1 MSESATKTISAI
13 TSPHELPDARRLVVK
28 VGSSSLTTVSG
39 GISHERLKFLVDTLA
54 ETVNNGTEVILVSSG
69 AIAAGLAPLGLSK
82 RPKDLA
88 TQQAA
93 AAVGQGLLLAEYT
106 QLFEE
111 HDLRVGQVLLTAD
124 DLMRR
129 SSYTNALRSLVRLL
143 NLGVL
148 PIVNENDAVATRE
161 IRFGD
166 NDRLA
171 SLVAHLVKA
180 DALLL
185 FSDVDSVYDA
195 HPEDGGSRITTIEHP
210 DELEAVDLGTPGAAG
225 VGTGGM
231 ITKVD
236 AATMSS
242 SAGIPTL
249 VTSTDNAAKALRGED
264 VGTWFAARNS
274 RRSARDVWLAYL
286 ASIEGR
292 LILDDGAVQAISRG
306 TNSLLAAG
314 IIDVEGA
321 FEPGDAVE
329 ICGSDRVP
337 FARGLVNYSSEELPE
352 MLGQNTGDLVEQLG
366 EGYDKSVVHVDDL
379 ALIEPIF

>member
-13 TSPHELPDARRLVVK
+13 TSPHQLPQAKRLVIK

-54 ETVNNGTEVILVSSG
+54 ETLRNGTEVILVSSG
-69 AIAAGLAPLGLSK
+69 AIAAGLAPLGLAK

-93 AAVGQGLLLAEYT
+93 AAVGQGLLLAQYT
-106 QLFEE
+106 QLFDEY
-111 HDLRVGQVLLTAD
+111 DQRVGQVLLTAD

-195 HPEDGGSRITTIEHP
+195 HPDDGGNRITTIEHP

-236 AATMSS
+236 AATLSS

-286 ASIEGR
+286 ANIEGK
-292 LILDDGAVQAISRG
+292 LILDAGAVKAIASG

-314 IIDVEGA
+314 ITAVRGE
-321 FEPGDAVE
+321 FEAGDAVE
-329 ICGSDRVP
+329 ICDAKGTP
-337 FARGLVNYSSEELPE
+337 FARGLVNFDSHELPDMLGHSTTELVEEL
-352 MLGQNTGDLVEQLG
+352 GA
-366 EGYDKSVVHVDDL
+366 GYDRSVVHVDDL

>member
-39 GISHERLKFLVDTLA
+39 GISHERLKFLVDTLS

-69 AIAAGLAPLGLSK
+69 AIAAGLAPLGLPK

-337 FARGLVNYSSEELPE
+337 FARGLVNFSSEELPE

>member
-69 AIAAGLAPLGLSK
+69 AIAAGLAPLGLPK

-195 HPEDGGSRITTIEHP
+195 HPADGGSRITTIEHP

-242 SAGIPTL
+242 SAGIPTM

-292 LILDDGAVQAISRG
+292 LILDDGAVKAISQG

-321 FEPGDAVE
+321 FEAGDAIE

-337 FARGLVNYSSEELPE
+337 FARGLVNFSSEELPE
-352 MLGQNTGDLVEQLG
+352 MLGQNTGDLVDQLG

>member
-13 TSPHELPDARRLVVK
+13 TSPHELPEARRIVVK

-69 AIAAGLAPLGLSK
+69 AIAAGLAPLGLPK

-171 SLVAHLVKA
+171 ALVAHLVKA

-195 HPEDGGSRITTIEHP
+195 HPADGGSRISTIEHP
-210 DELEAVDLGTPGAAG
+210 DELESVDLGTPGAAG

-249 VTSTDNAAKALRGED
+249 VTSTDNAAKALRGQD

-286 ASIEGR
+286 AGIEGR
-292 LILDDGAVQAISRG
+292 LILDDGAVKAIARG

-314 IIDVEGA
+314 IIAVEGA
-321 FEPGDAVE
+321 FEAGDAVE
-329 ICGSDRVP
+329 LCGSDRVP
-337 FARGLVNYSSEELPE
+337 FARGLVNYGSDELPD
-352 MLGQNTGDLVEQLG
+352 MLGQNTGDLVDQLG

>member
-13 TSPHELPDARRLVVK
+13 TSPHELPEARRIVVK

-69 AIAAGLAPLGLSK
+69 AIAAGLAPLGLPK

-171 SLVAHLVKA
+171 ALVAHLVKA

-195 HPEDGGSRITTIEHP
+195 HPADGGSRISTIEHP
-210 DELEAVDLGTPGAAG
+210 DELESVDLGTPGAAG

-249 VTSTDNAAKALRGED
+249 VTSTDNAAKALRGQD

-286 ASIEGR
+286 AGIEGR
-292 LILDDGAVQAISRG
+292 LILDDGAVKAIARG

-314 IIDVEGA
+314 IIGVEGA
-321 FEPGDAVE
+321 FEAGDAVE
-329 ICGSDRVP
+329 LCGSDRVP
-337 FARGLVNYSSEELPE
+337 FARGLVNYGSDELPD
-352 MLGQNTGDLVEQLG
+352 MLGQNTGDLVDQLG

>member
-13 TSPHELPDARRLVVK
+13 ASPHELPDARRLVVK

-69 AIAAGLAPLGLSK
+69 AIAAGLAPLGLPK

-93 AAVGQGLLLAEYT
+93 AAVGQGLLLAQYT

-195 HPEDGGSRITTIEHP
+195 HPEEGGSRITTIEHP

-292 LILDDGAVQAISRG
+292 LILDEGAVQAISRG

>member
-54 ETVNNGTEVILVSSG
+54 ETVNSGTEVILVSSG
-69 AIAAGLAPLGLSK
+69 AIAAGLAPLGLPK

-321 FEPGDAVE
+321 FEPGDVVE

>member
-13 TSPHELPDARRLVVK
+13 ASPHELPDARRLVVK

-69 AIAAGLAPLGLSK
+69 AIAAGLAPLGLPK

-93 AAVGQGLLLAEYT
+93 AAVGQGLLLAQYT

-195 HPEDGGSRITTIEHP
+195 HPEEGGSRITTIEHP

-249 VTSTDNAAKALRGED
+249 VTSTDNAAKAPRGED

-292 LILDDGAVQAISRG
+292 LILDEGAVQAISRG

>member
-69 AIAAGLAPLGLSK
+69 AIAAGLAPLGLPK

-195 HPEDGGSRITTIEHP
+195 HPADGGSRITTIEHP

-292 LILDDGAVQAISRG
+292 LILDDGAVKAISQG

-321 FEPGDAVE
+321 FEAGDAIE

-337 FARGLVNYSSEELPE
+337 FARGLVNFSSEELPE
-352 MLGQNTGDLVEQLG
+352 MLGQNTGDLVDQLG

>member
-54 ETVNNGTEVILVSSG
+54 ETVNSGTEVILVSSG
-69 AIAAGLAPLGLSK
+69 AIAAGLAPLGLPK

-321 FEPGDAVE
+321 FEPGDVVE

-337 FARGLVNYSSEELPE
+337 FARGLVNYSSVELPE

>member
-13 TSPHELPDARRLVVK
+13 ASPHELPDARRLVVK

-69 AIAAGLAPLGLSK
+69 AIAAGLAPLGLPK

-195 HPEDGGSRITTIEHP
+195 HPEEGGSRITTIEHP

-292 LILDDGAVQAISRG
+292 LILDEGAVQAISRG

>member
-69 AIAAGLAPLGLSK
+69 AIAAGLAPLGLPK

-321 FEPGDAVE
+321 FEPGDVVE

>member
-69 AIAAGLAPLGLSK
+69 AIAAGLAPLGLPK

-195 HPEDGGSRITTIEHP
+195 HPADGGSRITTIEHP

-292 LILDDGAVQAISRG
+292 LILDDGAVKAIAQG

-314 IIDVEGA
+314 IIGVEGA

-337 FARGLVNYSSEELPE
+337 FARGLVNFSSEELPE
-352 MLGQNTGDLVEQLG
+352 MLGQNTSDLVDQLG

>member
-1 MSESATKTISAI
+1 M
-13 TSPHELPDARRLVVK
+13 K
-28 VGSSSLTTVSG
+28 VGCPASLTTVSG
-39 GISHERLKFLVDTLA
+39 GISHERTKFLVDTLA

-69 AIAAGLAPLGLSK
+69 AIAAGIAPLGLAK

-93 AAVGQGLLLAEYT
+93 AAVGQGLLLAQYT
-106 QLFEE
+106 QLFDE
-111 HDLRVGQVLLTAD
+111 HDLRVAQVLLTAD

-129 SSYTNALRSLVRLL
+129 STYTNALRSLVRLL

-171 SLVAHLVKA
+171 ALVAHLVKA

-195 HPEDGGSRITTIEHP
+195 HPDEGGSRITTIEHP

-249 VTSTDNAAKALRGED
+249 VTSTDNAAKALRGQD

-286 ASIEGR
+286 ASIEGK
-292 LILDDGAVQAISRG
+292 LILDAGAVKAISRG

-314 IIDVEGA
+314 IIEVRGE
-321 FEPGDAVE
+321 FEAGDAVE
-329 ICGSDRVP
+329 ICDSKGKP
-337 FARGLVNYSSEELPE
+337 FARGLVNFGSEELPD
-352 MLGQNTGDLVEQLG
+352 MLGHNTTDLVEELG

>member
-69 AIAAGLAPLGLSK
+69 AIAAGLAPLGLPK

-195 HPEDGGSRITTIEHP
+195 HPADGGSRITTIEHP

-292 LILDDGAVQAISRG
+292 LILDDGAVKAIAQG

-337 FARGLVNYSSEELPE
+337 FARGLVNFSSEELPE
-352 MLGQNTGDLVEQLG
+352 MLGQNTSDLVDQLG